1 MRPQNVA
8 ERHFPHPSADMGCT
22 QASFSH
28 FLHFWPTLLS
38 SSSATSM
45 FQDEQRNMAKQPV
58 AHIPTQQPDATAGL
72 TANRAEIIPLQPAT
86 PQHNHPA
93 PQPPPPP
100 CNQSQTFCPTENIPG
115 APDGN
120 KAYGTFKNNPP
131 VVPAT
136 MTANSAF
143 GKEPPAASCGVGAQY
158 AEQNNTATTWTNLSQ
173 TTVVLGIDG
182 NMSVQTGSLTRVSPR
197 KRHVGL
203 HAACRLP
210 VEFAW
215 FFLFLMRYGRLLR
228 TCGDVLRINQTE
240 RMLCIEIATR
250 FGQKM
255 IGCMRAGKNASSLL
269 QRPMDIL
276 FIWVFWSMWKVWKD
290 TVFGGCRR
298 HFSNTGQRFLRSKT
312 LLCMCQV
319 TRGIVDLAI
328 FRFFFFSMRGC
339 NEIAD

>member
-1 MRPQNVA
+1 
-8 ERHFPHPSADMGCT
+8 
-22 QASFSH
+22 
-28 FLHFWPTLLS
+28 
-38 SSSATSM
+38 
-45 FQDEQRNMAKQPV
+45 MAKQPV

-115 APDGN
+115 APDAN

-210 VEFAW
+210 VEFAC
-215 FFLFLMRYGRLLR
+215 FFWFLMRYGRLLR

-240 RMLCIEIATR
+240 RMLCNEIATS

-255 IGCMRAGKNASSLL
+255 IGCMRAGKKCFVFAAKANGHFIHLS
-269 QRPMDIL
+269 IL
-276 FIWVFWSMWKVWKD
+276 EHVEGLKGYRVWWLSKAFFKYRAKISAKQDAFVYVPSD
-290 TVFGGCRR
+290 TRNC
-298 HFSNTGQRFLRSKT
+298 
-312 LLCMCQV
+312 
-319 TRGIVDLAI
+319 
-328 FRFFFFSMRGC
+328 
-339 NEIAD
+339 